1 MKRILI
7 LLALFFVCTTSAY
20 SDDFEIPHI
29 TVFGT
34 AEEKVVPDKM
44 LWNLQVMNKGQL
56 LENVSKKHIDL
67 VEKITRLLKSENI
80 KDDLQTTRM
89 EFNENW
95 VYKKS
100 SRIKEGY
107 FARTYITFSMTDF
120 SKYKKIWLELAEIDG
135 VSVMNISYD
144 HTERISIQNK
154 TRLQALSEA
163 KQKAKVLAES
173 IGSKIAEPLL
183 IEEEQLSPGIRTLN
197 VSRFAEDGGSQGTSS
212 VSPGMIPIRMRI
224 KASFRLVTTG
234 L

>member
-1 MKRILI
+1 MKKILI
-7 LLALFFVCTTSAY
+7 LLVLFFVGTAPAY
-20 SDDFEIPHI
+20 GDDIEVPHV

-56 LENVSKKHIDL
+56 LENVSKIHIDL
-67 VEKITRLLKSENI
+67 VEKVTKLLKSEGI
-80 KDDLQTTRM
+80 KDDLQTSRM
-89 EFNENW
+89 EFNENM

-100 SRIKEGY
+100 SHIKEGY

-120 SKYKKIWLELAEIDG
+120 SKYKKIWLELAEING
-135 VSVMNISYD
+135 VSVTNVSYD

-154 TRLQALSEA
+154 TRIRALSEA
-163 KQKAKVLAES
+163 KKKAKVLAES

-183 IEEEQLSPGIRTLN
+183 VEEEQVSLGIRTLN

-212 VSPGMIPIRMRI
+212 ISPGLIPIRMRI
-224 KASFRLVTTG
+224 KASFRLVTTEW
-234 L
+234 